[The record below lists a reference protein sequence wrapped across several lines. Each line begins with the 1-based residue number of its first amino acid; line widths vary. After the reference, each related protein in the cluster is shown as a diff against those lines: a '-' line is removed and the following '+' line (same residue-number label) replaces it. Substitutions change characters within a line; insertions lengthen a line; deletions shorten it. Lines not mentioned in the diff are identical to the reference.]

1 MGTALVMLGAVVA
14 AALILVRLLPG
25 HRLGAIASLVVSLA
39 VAVAVVLAAEQ
50 GNVTVDINF
59 GMSHQPRQPP

>member
-1 MGTALVMLGAVVA
+1 MGTALVMLGAMVA
-14 AALILVRLLPG
+14 AALILITLLPG

-39 VAVAVVLAAEQ
+39 AAVAALLAAQQ

-59 GMSHQPRQPP
+59 GMPHQARLPP